1 MFFPSSGSLSVKAK
15 ENIYLGTGFC
25 MQWLIMSVY
34 GDNLNFH
41 IQHFKGNAFH
51 AVLSYTNESTQLTSL
66 CFNQCLAKN
75 IFQYFNHTFVFPF
88 LATSTG
94 PTVFPL
100 IPCGSGA
107 GDMITLGCLATRF
120 TPSSLTFTWNKNGTA
135 LTDFVQYPSIE
146 KGNVYMGV
154 SQIQVSKQD
163 WDARQIW
170 QCAVTHILPTLKVLA
185 SSDEERRT
193 EDKASF
199 TCFAKDFSPKDYE
212 IKWLKDNVEI
222 TDKIYEIKTTTGETK
237 YKNGTK
243 LYSAASFLT
252 VQSRDLPAKL
262 TCEFKGKK
270 DEDEFHNSSVTYD
283 LKDTC
288 NVDINIEGPTLED
301 MFLHKKGYLKCHVK
315 INKLDINYDDWIKG
329 IKHYCIVELKDAFEP
344 YKKLYESNTG
354 QTLLRPSVF
363 MMPPVEHKEKVTL
376 TCYVKDFSP
385 QEVFISWLVDDEA
398 ADSKTYKFSTTN
410 PVENNGSYSAYGQLS
425 LSLEQWKD
433 KDMVYSSI
441 VRSIGQRT
449 FEKTNLVNLNMNV
462 PETCKAQ

>member
-1 MFFPSSGSLSVKAK
+1 
-15 ENIYLGTGFC
+15 
-25 MQWLIMSVY
+25 
-34 GDNLNFH
+34 
-41 IQHFKGNAFH
+41 
-51 AVLSYTNESTQLTSL
+51 
-66 CFNQCLAKN
+66 
-75 IFQYFNHTFVFPF
+75 
-88 LATSTG
+88 ATSTG

-170 QCAVTHILPTLKVLA
+170 QCAVTHIAGKAQTSHITKPRKTYTKSYVNAFLVVDLNSRVIYQLPTLKVLA

-262 TCEFKGKK
+262 TLQ
-270 DEDEFHNSSVTYD
+270 VPLY
-283 LKDTC
+283 
-288 NVDINIEGPTLED
+288 V
-301 MFLHKKGYLKCHVK
+301 
-315 INKLDINYDDWIKG
+315 
-329 IKHYCIVELKDAFEP
+329 AFICGRRP
-344 YKKLYESNTG
+344 NCSLMLAGG

-385 QEVFISWLVDDEA
+385 QEVEWERHNQPLNTVPTEKKLQSVEKDKE
-398 ADSKTYKFSTTN
+398 KTFT
-410 PVENNGSYSAYGQLS
+410 LS
-425 LSLEQWKD
+425 SEMEPNMTQWK
-433 KDMVYSSI
+433 MGSSF
-441 VRSIGQRT
+441 R
-449 FEKTNLVNLNMNV
+449 
-462 PETCKAQ
+462 CKATHNKKEYKNLSK